1 MEGGTKDRQTV
12 RTRVG
17 HGVHVSQ
24 PLGPLIP
31 SLSSG
36 PGGHRGSLGQTRA
49 RRGNSPLTDGL
60 DISGEKGRLAFEKMD
75 RLCSEQREAA
85 FGQEA
90 DVEITIF

>member
-1 MEGGTKDRQTV
+1 MQT
-12 RTRVG
+12 RAG
-17 HGVHVSQ
+17 HGVHVSR
-24 PLGPLIP
+24 PPGSLTP
-31 SLSSG
+31 SLS
-36 PGGHRGSLGQTRA
+36 GGHCGSPGQTRA
-49 RRGNSPLTDGL
+49 RRGDSPLTDGL